1 MGRPVAILGGTNH
14 SNNAFALS
22 SNQFSNISD
31 QSRLV
36 HLCGDVTEELINSV
50 QQEILELAHI
60 SKSLPIHLIVST
72 YGGSVDEGFSL
83 LDVMRFVPCP
93 IYTVGLGKVMSMGSI
108 ILAAGEKGH
117 RLIGKLTRVMIHS
130 VSSGIQGN
138 IFECMNEID
147 EIKKMQETLMR
158 LLSENSKL
166 TKNQINDLMSNK
178 LDKYLTAEEC
188 VNYGICDKII

>member
-1 MGRPVAILGGTNH
+1 MGRPIAILGGTNH

-22 SNQFSNISD
+22 SNQFSNVSD

-130 VSSGIQGN
+130 ISSGVQGN

-147 EIKKMQETLMR
+147 EVKKMQETLMC

>member
-1 MGRPVAILGGTNH
+1 MGRPVAILSGTNH